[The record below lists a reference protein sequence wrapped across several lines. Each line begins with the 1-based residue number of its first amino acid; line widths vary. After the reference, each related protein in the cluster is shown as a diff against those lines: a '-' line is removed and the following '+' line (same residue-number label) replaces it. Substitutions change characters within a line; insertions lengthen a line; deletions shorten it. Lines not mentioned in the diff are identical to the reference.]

1 MTPAVTYVNNYMG
14 SHITAKGWEDMGAD
28 SLAVDSRFFEFGNF
42 GLGAKLSETR
52 NQLTVEE
59 VKNYEMN
66 NVFAKNSATTNGN
79 DAFTFDWIPTSVEA
93 KVNIETLYG
102 IFIPVTSIALEEK
115 EATLKVGET
124 STINAL
130 VGPENASEKTI
141 TFKTNDE
148 NVAIVDENGVVTA
161 VAVGTTTITVSAG
174 DISEEYS
181 VTVLPSLTVMNK
193 VPVITADDVTIKVG
207 DNFGAMEAVTANDK
221 EDGDITSNIEVVE
234 NTVDTAK
241 AGEYKVVYKVTD
253 SQGASATK
261 EIKVTVLP
269 ILVGMNSVPEIV
281 AKDITI
287 KVGDNFDVM
296 EDVTANDKEDGNIT
310 SNIEVVE
317 NTVDT
322 SKAGEYRVVYKVSDS
337 QGASVTKEIKVTVE
351 VVDEVVEDNNNG
363 NSNGNA
369 ADDESVDDSV
379 NGSTDNVGG
388 NTTENNSNNLPNTGG
403 TSAVA
408 VGGIALLVIV
418 AGVFLFRKND
428 KK

>member
-1 MTPAVTYVNNYMG
+1 
-14 SHITAKGWEDMGAD
+14 
-28 SLAVDSRFFEFGNF
+28 
-42 GLGAKLSETR
+42 
-52 NQLTVEE
+52 
-59 VKNYEMN
+59 
-66 NVFAKNSATTNGN
+66 
-79 DAFTFDWIPTSVEA
+79 
-93 KVNIETLYG
+93 
-102 IFIPVTSIALEEK
+102 
-115 EATLKVGET
+115 
-124 STINAL
+124 
-130 VGPENASEKTI
+130 
-141 TFKTNDE
+141 
-148 NVAIVDENGVVTA
+148 
-161 VAVGTTTITVSAG
+161 
-174 DISEEYS
+174 
-181 VTVLPSLTVMNK
+181 
-193 VPVITADDVTIKVG
+193 
-207 DNFGAMEAVTANDK
+207 
-221 EDGDITSNIEVVE
+221 
-234 NTVDTAK
+234 
-241 AGEYKVVYKVTD
+241 
-253 SQGASATK
+253 
-261 EIKVTVLP
+261 
-269 ILVGMNSVPEIV
+269 MNSVPEIV

-408 VGGIALLVIV
+408 VGGIALLLIV
-418 AGVFLFRKND
+418 AGVFLFRKKD

>member
-1 MTPAVTYVNNYMG
+1 
-14 SHITAKGWEDMGAD
+14 
-28 SLAVDSRFFEFGNF
+28 
-42 GLGAKLSETR
+42 
-52 NQLTVEE
+52 
-59 VKNYEMN
+59 
-66 NVFAKNSATTNGN
+66 
-79 DAFTFDWIPTSVEA
+79 
-93 KVNIETLYG
+93 
-102 IFIPVTSIALEEK
+102 
-115 EATLKVGET
+115 
-124 STINAL
+124 
-130 VGPENASEKTI
+130 
-141 TFKTNDE
+141 
-148 NVAIVDENGVVTA
+148 
-161 VAVGTTTITVSAG
+161 
-174 DISEEYS
+174 
-181 VTVLPSLTVMNK
+181 MNK

-408 VGGIALLVIV
+408 VGGIALLLIV
-418 AGVFLFRKND
+418 AGVFLFRKKD